1 MAIKEQKTFRFPNI
15 VNLDTGKTE
24 LVSSQV
30 SISTCLALLLRTSP
44 GELFGDPGFGS
55 RLTEYLFDPNRELL
69 RDVIQ
74 DEVYAVVS
82 RYEPRAELTGID
94 FEVPEEEPTKL
105 KIKITYINKNTGLSE
120 VFNDILDLNEDTE
133 TDFA

>member
-1 MAIKEQKTFRFPNI
+1 MAIKEQATFKFPNI
-15 VNLDTGKTE
+15 VNLDTGRTE
-24 LVSSQV
+24 LATGQV

-44 GELFGDPGFGS
+44 GELFGDPAFGS

-69 RDVIQ
+69 RDIIQ

-82 RYEPRAELTGID
+82 KYEPRAELTGID

-105 KIKITYINKNTGLSE
+105 YIKITYRNKNTGLSE
-120 VFNDILDLNEDTE
+120 VFSDILDLNESSDN
-133 TDFA
+133 DFS